1 MDAPQRGR
9 ADQSGGA
16 GSMSPIIPR
25 FPLFASFQASFFTP
39 PSVQYFRAFHAQRK
53 KRPKTQNKR
62 RLQRRQIVRR
72 SLVFEITAHWFG
84 HERQNP
90 RHFSR
95 HSLAQTTMLIRRL
108 SALIAALAL
117 LASAPVLCAA
127 ATPSTVLPAPTLTS
141 KELSTVMD
149 LDSRARKADSPR
161 LAREVIARARKMAHE
176 AISDRAT
183 PQARAQALVAIAIA
197 LQNGG
202 GSRRSAG
209 SRSPDLEMDRVLLSA
224 DRVLIVGVML
234 ANHEP
239 NADLGLAEATDYSR
253 TASGKGLA
261 AQTSPRVARG
271 AGAALLVRPA
281 SRDEFLEQSMF

>member
-1 MDAPQRGR
+1 
-9 ADQSGGA
+9 
-16 GSMSPIIPR
+16 
-25 FPLFASFQASFFTP
+25 
-39 PSVQYFRAFHAQRK
+39 
-53 KRPKTQNKR
+53 
-62 RLQRRQIVRR
+62 
-72 SLVFEITAHWFG
+72 
-84 HERQNP
+84 
-90 RHFSR
+90 
-95 HSLAQTTMLIRRL
+95 
-108 SALIAALAL
+108 
-117 LASAPVLCAA
+117 
-127 ATPSTVLPAPTLTS
+127 
-141 KELSTVMD
+141 
-149 LDSRARKADSPR
+149 
-161 LAREVIARARKMAHE
+161 MAHE